1 MNRQEFLAALRSGL
15 SGLPQED
22 VQRTLDFYGEMVD
35 DYMEDGMSEGE
46 AVAAVGPVRDIVAQ
60 ILAET
65 PLPKLVRA
73 KVKPKH
79 PLKAWEIVLLVLGS
93 PLWVPLLLAGG
104 LLVLSC
110 YAVLWSVI
118 VSLYAV
124 DLSFLL
130 GALAGGISFLQSVST
145 GDVVPGLFLLGLGLV
160 SFGIFILLFFLFR
173 TITSWILRWSRQAWR
188 WMKFRFVRKEEHL

>member
-1 MNRQEFLAALRSGL
+1 MNKKEFLAALRSGL

-22 VQRTLDFYGEMVD
+22 VQRTLDFYTEMID
-35 DYMEDGMSEGE
+35 DYMEDGMSEAE
-46 AVAAVGPVRDIVAQ
+46 AVAAVGPVHDIVAQ

-79 PLKAWEIVLLVLGS
+79 PLKAWEVVLLVLGS
-93 PLWVPLLLAGG
+93 PLWVPLLFAGVLLILA
-104 LLVLSC
+104 C

-124 DLSFLL
+124 DLSLVLCAVASIF
-130 GALAGGISFLQSVST
+130 GSFLYLPS
-145 GDVVPGLFLLGLGLV
+145 GDVLPRIFLIGLGLISAGTSV
-160 SFGIFILLFFLFR
+160 LLFFAF
-173 TITSWILRWSRQAWR
+173 TKVAAWILRLSKQA
-188 WMKFRFVRKEEHL
+188 MLAVKFRFVRKEDT

>member
-1 MNRQEFLAALRSGL
+1 MNRQEFFAALRSGL

-46 AVAAVGPVRDIVAQ
+46 AVAAVGPVRDIAAQ

-73 KVKPKH
+73 KVQPKQ
-79 PLKAWEIVLLVLGS
+79 PLKAWEVVLLVLGS
-93 PLWVPLLLAGG
+93 PVWLPLLFAAI
-104 LLVLSC
+104 LVILSC
-110 YAVLWSVI
+110 YVAVWSVI

-124 DLSFLL
+124 DLSLVLCAVASIFGAFLSL
-130 GALAGGISFLQSVST
+130 PSNGVLPCIFLIGVGLMSAGLSV
-145 GDVVPGLFLLGLGLV
+145 
-160 SFGIFILLFFLFR
+160 LLFFTFNKV
-173 TITSWILRWSRQAWR
+173 SAWILRLSKRALLVV
-188 WMKFRFVRKEEHL
+188 KFRFLQKEGSL